1 MKITVIGQ
9 GYVGLTVAIEAAK
22 AHNTVIG
29 FDTDLQVIENL
40 NKGSTHVPGIETKE
54 IVKLIKSG
62 AYFPTNE
69 KEFLI
74 DSEVIIIAVPT
85 PLNISRKPELIYLEL
100 AAKLI
105 GECANDGT
113 LVINESTSY
122 PGTLRNFIKPTIE
135 KISSKHLLY
144 AAAPER
150 VDPGNKNWNLKNTPR
165 VIAGMTDE
173 SAIRA
178 ISFYSSFCENVYQA
192 QSVEVAEAS
201 KLFENTYRQ
210 VNIALVNE
218 FSEIANSLG
227 FSTSEAIEAAS
238 TKPFGFTAF
247 YPSIGVGG
255 HCIPVDPSYLS
266 YAAELSGTE
275 TKLID
280 LANKT
285 NQSAHIKAIQ
295 RIKDYMSGEI
305 KDVKIQLAGITYKPN
320 ISDLRESPALDL
332 IKELKIAGAVVSW
345 HDPFVKSYEGQ
356 QSVALTSEVDL
367 GLIVTPH
374 SQIDFSI
381 WKKANI
387 KVLDLSA
394 NSNNY
399 GWPKFL

>member
-1 MKITVIGQ
+1 M
-9 GYVGLTVAIEAAK
+9 GLTVAIEAAK
-22 AHNTVIG
+22 ANNLVVG

-40 NKGSTHVPGIETKE
+40 KKGSTHVPGIETKE

-62 AYFPTNE
+62 DYLPTDN
-69 KEFLI
+69 KEFLK

-113 LVINESTSY
+113 LVVNESTSY

-173 SAIRA
+173 AAIRA
-178 ISFYSSFCENVYQA
+178 ISCYSSFCGNIYQA

-210 VNIALVNE
+210 VNIALANE

-227 FSTSEAIEAAS
+227 FSTYDAIEAAG

-247 YPSIGVGG
+247 YPSVGVGG
-255 HCIPVDPSYLS
+255 HCIPVDPIYLS
-266 YAAELSGTE
+266 YAAELSGTT

-285 NQSAHIKAIQ
+285 NLSAHIRVIQ
-295 RIKDYMSGEI
+295 RIKEYMSGEI
-305 KDVKIQLAGITYKPN
+305 KGIKIQLAGITYKPN
-320 ISDLRESPALDL
+320 VPDLRESPALHLMNDL
-332 IKELKIAGAVVSW
+332 EILGAKVSW
-345 HDPFVKSYEGQ
+345 HDPLVSSLNNIKSEP
-356 QSVALTSEVDL
+356 LRTDIDL
-367 GLIVTPH
+367 GLVVTPH
-374 SQIDFSI
+374 DQIDFTN
-381 WKKANI
+381 WKKSNL

-394 NSNNY
+394 SPKNF

>member
-40 NKGSTHVPGIETKE
+40 KKGSTHVPGIETKE

-113 LVINESTSY
+113 LVVNESTSY

-135 KISSKHLLY
+135 KISFKHLLY

-173 SAIRA
+173 AAIKA

-285 NQSAHIKAIQ
+285 NQSAHIKVVQ

-381 WKKANI
+381 WKKADI

>member
-40 NKGSTHVPGIETKE
+40 KKGSTHVPGIETTE
-54 IVKLIKSG
+54 IVKLIESG
-62 AYFPTNE
+62 DYLPTNN
-69 KEFLI
+69 KEFLK

-105 GECANDGT
+105 GECATDGT
-113 LVINESTSY
+113 LVVNESTSY

-135 KISSKHLLY
+135 KISSKQLLY

-173 SAIRA
+173 AAIRA

-285 NQSAHIKAIQ
+285 NLSAHIKVIQ

-332 IKELKIAGAVVSW
+332 IKELKTAGAVVSW

>member
-22 AHNTVIG
+22 ASHNVIG

-40 NKGSTHVPGIETKE
+40 KKGSTHVPGIETKE
-54 IVKLIKSG
+54 IIKLIKSG
-62 AYFPTNE
+62 DYLPTNN
-69 KEFLI
+69 KEFLK

-105 GECANDGT
+105 GECATDGT
-113 LVINESTSY
+113 LVVNESTSY

-135 KISSKHLLY
+135 KISSKQLLY

-173 SAIRA
+173 AAIRA
-178 ISFYSSFCENVYQA
+178 ISCYSSFCGNIYHA

-210 VNIALVNE
+210 VNIALANE

-227 FSTSEAIEAAS
+227 FSTYEAIEAAS

-255 HCIPVDPSYLS
+255 HCIPVDPIYLS
-266 YAAELSGTE
+266 YAAELSGTT

-285 NQSAHIKAIQ
+285 NLSAHIRVIQ

-305 KDVKIQLAGITYKPN
+305 KGVRIQLAGITYKPN
-320 ISDLRESPALDL
+320 VPDLRESPALHLMNDL
-332 IKELKIAGAVVSW
+332 EILGAKVSW
-345 HDPFVKSYEGQ
+345 HDPLVNSLNNIKSEP
-356 QSVALTSEVDL
+356 LRTDIDL
-367 GLIVTPH
+367 GLVVTPH
-374 SQIDFSI
+374 DQIDFTN
-381 WKKANI
+381 WKKSNL
-387 KVLDLSA
+387 KVLDLSVSPK
-394 NSNNY
+394 NF

>member
-40 NKGSTHVPGIETKE
+40 KKGLTHIPGIETKE

-113 LVINESTSY
+113 LVVNESTSY

-150 VDPGNKNWNLKNTPR
+150 VDPGNKHWNLKNTPR

-173 SAIRA
+173 AAIRA
-178 ISFYSSFCENVYQA
+178 ISFYSSFCKNVYQA

-285 NQSAHIKAIQ
+285 NQSAHIKVIQ
-295 RIKDYMSGEI
+295 RIKGYMSDEI
-305 KDVKIQLAGITYKPN
+305 KDIKIQLAGITYKPN

>member
-40 NKGSTHVPGIETKE
+40 KKGSTHVPGIETKE

-113 LVINESTSY
+113 LVVNESTSY

-173 SAIRA
+173 AAIKA

-285 NQSAHIKAIQ
+285 NQSAHIKVIQ
-295 RIKDYMSGEI
+295 RIKDYMSDEI

>member
-22 AHNTVIG
+22 SHNTVIG

-40 NKGSTHVPGIETKE
+40 KKGLTHVPGIETKE
-54 IVKLIKSG
+54 IVKLIKTG

-69 KEFLI
+69 QEFLK
-74 DSEVIIIAVPT
+74 DSKVIIIAVPT

-105 GECANDGT
+105 GECATDGT
-113 LVINESTSY
+113 LVVNESTSY

-165 VIAGMTDE
+165 IIAGITDE
-173 SAIRA
+173 AATRA

-280 LANKT
+280 LANET
-285 NQSAHIKAIQ
+285 NLRAHMKVIQ

-356 QSVALTSEVDL
+356 QSVALSTEIDL

-374 SQIDFSI
+374 SQIDFTI
-381 WKKANI
+381 WKETNV

>member
-40 NKGSTHVPGIETKE
+40 KKGSTHIPGIETKE

-69 KEFLI
+69 KEFLKH
-74 DSEVIIIAVPT
+74 SEVIIIAVPT
-85 PLNISRKPELIYLEL
+85 PLDLSRNPELLYLEL
-100 AAKLI
+100 AAKMI
-105 GECANDGT
+105 GECANDDT
-113 LVINESTSY
+113 LVVNESTSY
-122 PGTLRNFIKPTIE
+122 PGTLRNFIKPIIE
-135 KISSKHLLY
+135 KNSTKQFLY

-173 SAIRA
+173 AAIRA
-178 ISFYSSFCENVYQA
+178 ISCYSSFCDNIYQA

-218 FSEIANSLG
+218 LSEIANSLG
-227 FSTSEAIEAAS
+227 FSTHEAIEAAS
-238 TKPFGFTAF
+238 TKPFGYNAF

-266 YAAELSGTE
+266 YAAELSGIK
-275 TKLID
+275 TKFID

-285 NQSAHIKAIQ
+285 NLSAHIRVAQ
-295 RIKDYMSGEI
+295 RIKVYMAGEL

-320 ISDLRESPALDL
+320 VSDLRESPALL
-332 IKELKIAGAVVSW
+332 LMNELETLGANVSW
-345 HDPFVKSYEGQ
+345 HDPLVTSINNVKSEP
-356 QSVALTSEVDL
+356 LRTDIDL

-374 SQIDFSI
+374 ENIDFTN
-381 WKKANI
+381 WKKSNL

-394 NSNNY
+394 SPKTF

>member
-1 MKITVIGQ
+1 LKITVIGQ

-22 AHNTVIG
+22 SHNTVIG

-40 NKGSTHVPGIETKE
+40 KKGLTHVPGIETKE
-54 IVKLIKSG
+54 IVKLIKTG

-69 KEFLI
+69 QEFLK
-74 DSEVIIIAVPT
+74 DSKVIIIAVPT

-105 GECANDGT
+105 GECATDGT
-113 LVINESTSY
+113 LVVNESTSY

-165 VIAGMTDE
+165 IIAGITDE
-173 SAIRA
+173 AATRA

-280 LANKT
+280 LANET
-285 NQSAHIKAIQ
+285 NLRAHMKVIQ

-356 QSVALTSEVDL
+356 QSVALSTEIDL

-374 SQIDFSI
+374 SQIDFTI
-381 WKKANI
+381 WKETNV

>member
-22 AHNTVIG
+22 ANHKVIG
-29 FDTDLQVIENL
+29 FDTNLEVIQNL
-40 NKGSTHVPGIETKE
+40 KNGLTHVPGIEARE
-54 IVKLIKSG
+54 LVKLIKSG
-62 AYFPTNE
+62 SYFPTNE
-69 KEFLI
+69 KEFLK

-85 PLNISRKPELIYLEL
+85 PLDLSRNPELLYLEL
-100 AAKLI
+100 AAKMI
-105 GECANDGT
+105 GECANDDT
-113 LVINESTSY
+113 LVVNESTSY
-122 PGTLRNFIKPTIE
+122 PGTLRNFIKPIIE
-135 KISSKHLLY
+135 KNSTKQFLY

-173 SAIRA
+173 ATIRA
-178 ISFYSSFCENVYQA
+178 ISCYSSFCDSIYQA

-218 FSEIANSLG
+218 LSEIANSLG
-227 FSTSEAIEAAS
+227 FSTHEAIEAAS

-266 YAAELSGTE
+266 YAAELSGIK
-275 TKLID
+275 TKFID
-280 LANKT
+280 LANET
-285 NQSAHIKAIQ
+285 NLSAYIKVAQ
-295 RIKDYMSGEI
+295 RIKEYMAGEL
-305 KDVKIQLAGITYKPN
+305 KDIKIQLAGITYKPN
-320 ISDLRESPALDL
+320 VSDLRESPALL
-332 IKELKIAGAVVSW
+332 LMHELETLGAKVSW
-345 HDPFVKSYEGQ
+345 HDPLVTSINNVKSEP
-356 QSVALTSEVDL
+356 LRTDIDL

-374 SQIDFSI
+374 ENIDFTNWNKS
-381 WKKANI
+381 NL

-394 NSNNY
+394 SPKTF

>member
-40 NKGSTHVPGIETKE
+40 KKGSTHVPGIETTE
-54 IVKLIKSG
+54 IVKLIESG
-62 AYFPTNE
+62 DYLPTNN
-69 KEFLI
+69 KEFLK

-105 GECANDGT
+105 GECATDGT
-113 LVINESTSY
+113 LVVNESTSY

-135 KISSKHLLY
+135 KISSKQLLY

-173 SAIRA
+173 AAIRA

-285 NQSAHIKAIQ
+285 NLSAHIKVIQ

>member
-40 NKGSTHVPGIETKE
+40 KKGSTHVPGIETTE
-54 IVKLIKSG
+54 IVKLIESG
-62 AYFPTNE
+62 GYFPTNK
-69 KEFLI
+69 KEFLKN
-74 DSEVIIIAVPT
+74 SEVIIIAVPT
-85 PLNISRKPELIYLEL
+85 PLNNRRKPELIYLEL

-105 GECANDGT
+105 GECATDDT
-113 LVINESTSY
+113 LVVNESTSY

-135 KISSKHLLY
+135 KISAKHLLY

-150 VDPGNKNWNLKNTPR
+150 VDPGNKDWNLKNTPR

-173 SAIRA
+173 AAIRA

-285 NQSAHIKAIQ
+285 NLSAHIKVIQ

>member
-40 NKGSTHVPGIETKE
+40 KVGSTHVPGIETKE

-62 AYFPTNE
+62 DYLPTNK
-69 KEFLI
+69 KEFLK

-85 PLNISRKPELIYLEL
+85 PLNVSRKPELIYLEL

-105 GECANDGT
+105 GECATDGT
-113 LVINESTSY
+113 LVVNESTSY
-122 PGTLRNFIKPTIE
+122 PGTLRNFIKTTIE
-135 KISSKHLLY
+135 KVSSKHLLY

-150 VDPGNKNWNLKNTPR
+150 VDPGNKNWNLRNTPR

-173 SAIRA
+173 AAIRA
-178 ISFYSSFCENVYQA
+178 ISCYSSFCENIYQV

-210 VNIALVNE
+210 VNIALANE

-227 FSTSEAIEAAS
+227 FSTSEAIGAAS

-266 YAAELSGTE
+266 YAAELSGTK

-285 NQSAHIKAIQ
+285 NLSAHIRVVQ
-295 RIKDYMSGEI
+295 RINDYMSGEI
-305 KDVKIQLAGITYKPN
+305 KDIRIQLAGITYKPN
-320 ISDLRESPALDL
+320 VSDLRESPALLLMNDL
-332 IKELKIAGAVVSW
+332 EILGAKVSW
-345 HDPFVKSYEGQ
+345 HDPLVNSLNNIKSEPLR
-356 QSVALTSEVDL
+356 ADIDL
-367 GLIVTPH
+367 GLVVTPH
-374 SQIDFSI
+374 DQIDFTN
-381 WKKANI
+381 WKKSNL
-387 KVLDLSA
+387 KVLDVSA
-394 NSNNY
+394 IPKNF

>member
-22 AHNTVIG
+22 ASHNVIG

-40 NKGSTHVPGIETKE
+40 KKGSTHVPGIETKE
-54 IVKLIKSG
+54 IIKLIKSG
-62 AYFPTNE
+62 DYLPTNN
-69 KEFLI
+69 KEFLK

-105 GECANDGT
+105 GECATDGT
-113 LVINESTSY
+113 LVVNESTSY

-135 KISSKHLLY
+135 KISSKQLLY

-173 SAIRA
+173 AAIRA
-178 ISFYSSFCENVYQA
+178 ISCYSSFCGNIYHA

-210 VNIALVNE
+210 VNIALANE

-227 FSTSEAIEAAS
+227 FSTYEAIEAAS

-266 YAAELSGTE
+266 YAAELSGTT

-285 NQSAHIKAIQ
+285 NLSAHIRVIQ

-305 KDVKIQLAGITYKPN
+305 KGVRIQLAGITYKPN
-320 ISDLRESPALDL
+320 VPDLRESPALHLMNDL
-332 IKELKIAGAVVSW
+332 EILGAKVSW
-345 HDPFVKSYEGQ
+345 HDPLVNSLNNIKSEP
-356 QSVALTSEVDL
+356 LRTDIDL
-367 GLIVTPH
+367 GLVVTPH
-374 SQIDFSI
+374 DQIDFTN
-381 WKKANI
+381 WKKSNL
-387 KVLDLSA
+387 KVLDLSVSPK
-394 NSNNY
+394 NF